1 MSSYTIKLDPIE
13 APATRRFFEEHG
25 FELRDAPHA
34 FWQARGPGCNATFYQ
49 SGKLLLQGKE
59 ADVFRGLLGD
69 DTPEARPYWRALQ
82 KHPKP
87 APKAWIGTDEAGKG
101 DYFGPLTVAG
111 VVVTP
116 ENLELLATLG
126 VDDSKA
132 VADSKVGE
140 LDRAIQGLCP
150 CEVMYIS
157 PATYNRLHAKMR
169 TVNAIMAWAHAKV
182 IHTLLERVESPR
194 PDWILVDRFANDRVM
209 TRAIGALQSVA
220 QGRRRP
226 GRRGGLG
233 AGARGLPARARVAR
247 QAVRGQAARG
257 RGHAGARGGAE
268 VLGDGRARSA
278 RRGGEAALR
287 DDAADRGVMASMAY
301 AIDAIDAIVRMPRR
315 PATLR

>member
-13 APATRRFFEEHG
+13 APSTRRFFEEQG
-25 FELRDAPHA
+25 FEFRDAPHA

-69 DTPEARPYWRALQ
+69 DTPEARPYWRAMQ
-82 KHPKP
+82 KQPKP
-87 APKAWIGTDEAGKG
+87 APKSWIGTDEAGKG

-132 VADSKVGE
+132 VADSKVAE

-169 TVNAIMAWAHAKV
+169 TVNAIMAWAHSKV
-182 IHTLLERVESPR
+182 IHTLLERVEPR

-209 TRAIGALQSVA
+209 KRA
-220 QGRRRP
+220 
-226 GRRGGLG
+226 LG
-233 AGARGLPARARVAR
+233 ELP
-247 QAVRGQAARG
+247 
-257 RGHAGARGGAE
+257 
-268 VLGDGRARSA
+268 
-278 RRGGEAALR
+278 
-287 DDAADRGVMASMAY
+287 
-301 AIDAIDAIVRMPRR
+301 
-315 PATLR
+315 

>member
-209 TRAIGALQSVA
+209 TRAIGALPEGVRFNQWPKAEEDPAVAAASVLA
-220 QGRRRP
+220 RAAYL
-226 GRRGGLG
+226 RGLASLGKRFGVKLHGG
-233 AGARGLPARARVAR
+233 AGTPALAAGRKFLETVGRDQLGEVAKLHFATT
-247 QAVRGQAARG
+247 QQI
-257 RGHAGARGGAE
+257 GG
-268 VLGDGRARSA
+268 
-278 RRGGEAALR
+278 
-287 DDAADRGVMASMAY
+287 
-301 AIDAIDAIVRMPRR
+301 
-315 PATLR
+315 